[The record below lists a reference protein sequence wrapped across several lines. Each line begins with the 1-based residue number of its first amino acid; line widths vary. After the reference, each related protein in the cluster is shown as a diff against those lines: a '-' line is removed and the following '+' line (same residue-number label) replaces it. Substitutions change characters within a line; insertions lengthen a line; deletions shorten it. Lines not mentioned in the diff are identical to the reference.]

1 MKSFRLP
8 LLAGVVALFGLFAL
22 RSVAAEAPVIS
33 PATETLYVKV
43 DSPDLIEF
51 RHYRLAVV
59 DGSELILSTLKK
71 TAADQARFAKYTGKV
86 EVLDDDAKAPEG
98 AAVLVLMWD
107 GGAVSASLQRR
118 SQKKG
123 LGAVSRAPLSSHPDY
138 TQMRAEL
145 DRGSRDDRRD
155 ADLRAKT
162 QMYLYEALRVVQ
174 RYQAKG

>member
-8 LLAGVVALFGLFAL
+8 LLAGVVALFGLFTL
-22 RSVAAEAPVIS
+22 RLAAAEAPTLS

-71 TAADQARFAKYTGKV
+71 TAADQARFAQYAGKV
-86 EVLDDDAKAPEG
+86 EALDDDAKAPEG
-98 AAVLVLMWD
+98 AAVLVLLWD
-107 GGAVSASLQRR
+107 GGAVSATLQRG
-118 SQKKG
+118 SQKKQ

-145 DRGSRDDRRD
+145 DRGSRDERRD
-155 ADLRAKT
+155 ADLRART
-162 QMYLYEALRVVQ
+162 QMNLYEALSQVQ

>member
-1 MKSFRLP
+1 MKAFRYL
-8 LLAGVVALFGLFAL
+8 LLAGLAALFSVTSLSL
-22 RSVAAEAPVIS
+22 VAADVSIS

-71 TAADQARFAKYTGKV
+71 TAADQARFAQYPGKV
-86 EVLDDDAKAPEG
+86 EVLEDDAKAPEG

-107 GGAVSASLQRR
+107 GGAVSATLQRG
-118 SQKKG
+118 SQKQQ
-123 LGAVSRAPLSSHPDY
+123 LGAVSRAPLSGHPDY
-138 TQMRAEL
+138 AQMRLEL
-145 DRGSRDDRRD
+145 DRGSRDERRD

-162 QMYLYEALRVVQ
+162 QMYLYESLRQIQ
-174 RYQAKG
+174 RNQAKG